1 MKNGWTSFINDSLV
15 ISFHYLI
22 FSLTSQLDKGLAYF
36 SFFWLW
42 QRYLQLFLEGERPDH
57 DTYFI
62 VATIFKNGQA
72 AKLKHERSLKFLFSD
87 NRTETSQWAISGM
100 STNLNQ
106 FFVRDLDKKYIAQYL
121 QYQCWLLSPES

>member
-72 AKLKHERSLKFLFSD
+72 AKLKHER
-87 NRTETSQWAISGM
+87 A
-100 STNLNQ
+100 LNFCFQTIEQRLLNGQ
-106 FFVRDLDKKYIAQYL
+106 FQ
-121 QYQCWLLSPES
+121 E